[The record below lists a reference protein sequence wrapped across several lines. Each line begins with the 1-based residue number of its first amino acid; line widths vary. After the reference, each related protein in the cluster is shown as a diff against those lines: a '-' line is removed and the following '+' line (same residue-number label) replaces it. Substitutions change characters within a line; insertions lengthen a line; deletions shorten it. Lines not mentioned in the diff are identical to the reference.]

1 MRVLRAFGDQ
11 LIALNMTEGSSSFPN
26 RVRFSNVVLANSI
39 PDSWDAADTT
49 KLAGFVDLV
58 EQDTAIVD
66 GLTLG
71 SNFIIYTSTQVWLM
85 DCMRTFLIQFQE
97 AVHRCRGYLSE
108 LYRRGRRQAL
118 RL

>member
-1 MRVLRAFGDQ
+1 
-11 LIALNMTEGSSSFPN
+11 MTEGSTAFPN

-39 PDSWDAADTT
+39 PDSWDDTDAT

-66 GLTLG
+66 GMTLG

-85 DCMRTFLIQFQE
+85 DFVGGTFLFNFKKTIY
-97 AVHRCRGYLSE
+97 RRRGDLSE
-108 LYRRGRRQAL
+108 LHS
-118 RL
+118 